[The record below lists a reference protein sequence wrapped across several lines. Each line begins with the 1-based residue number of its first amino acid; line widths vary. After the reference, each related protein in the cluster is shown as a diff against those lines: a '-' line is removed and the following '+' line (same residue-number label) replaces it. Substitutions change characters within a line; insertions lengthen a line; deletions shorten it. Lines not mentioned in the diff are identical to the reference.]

1 MHRRTLLGA
10 VVAGVVVFGT
20 ARAGGKP
27 KAAGPKVVVHKDPYC
42 GCCSLWVEHM
52 RQAGFAVEVRDTDAL
67 DAVKARLG
75 VPTGQQSCHT
85 AEVGGYFVEGH
96 IPATD
101 VKRLLADKPKA
112 RGLALAGMPLG
123 SPGMDQNVPASMVR
137 PYTVHLIDL
146 AGRAVAFSTH

>member
-75 VPTGQQSCHT
+75 VPTVMIRR
-85 AEVGGYFVEGH
+85 A
-96 IPATD
+96 
-101 VKRLLADKPKA
+101 
-112 RGLALAGMPLG
+112 
-123 SPGMDQNVPASMVR
+123 
-137 PYTVHLIDL
+137 HLIDDSTIQL
-146 AGRAVAFSTH
+146 ERRSAVTGCPQLIRTAHQRR